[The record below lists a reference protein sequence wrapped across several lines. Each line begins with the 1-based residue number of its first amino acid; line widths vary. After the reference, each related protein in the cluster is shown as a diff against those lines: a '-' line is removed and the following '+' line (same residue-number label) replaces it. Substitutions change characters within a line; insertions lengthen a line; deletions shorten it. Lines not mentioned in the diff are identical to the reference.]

1 MRSLASPH
9 PRARASVGRA
19 LLTAATLLAIVP
31 QVSRASADEKQAC
44 VAASEKAQQL
54 RSAGKLGEA
63 RDQLNICGRTE
74 CPKLVQQ
81 DCTQW
86 MSELLAS
93 LPSVV
98 PGARDLK
105 GRDIVD
111 ARLTVDGKV
120 VAEALDGKP
129 IVIDPGVHTFVFE
142 SKGFPAVHEQVV
154 VKPGEKNRLVSV
166 TFAAPDERAGQG
178 PVAPPPATDSPSSSP
193 PIAAYVLG
201 GVGLAALGAA
211 LYFDLSASGDA
222 HDLRSGCSP
231 NCAQSDVDDIKTK
244 YTVAGVT
251 AGIGGALLVTGIV
264 LFFEHG
270 KGSSSTGS
278 NALRPSRTSMPLAN
292 GALLRF

>member
-1 MRSLASPH
+1 MRLLATPH
-9 PRARASVGRA
+9 ARARARTGRV
-19 LLTAATLLAIVP
+19 LLTTALVLAVVP
-31 QVSRASADEKQAC
+31 HASRADADEKQAC
-44 VAASEKAQQL
+44 VTASEKAQQL

-63 RDQLNICGRTE
+63 REQLNICGRTE

-98 PGARDLK
+98 PGAKDRK

-120 VAEALDGKP
+120 VAEVLDGKA
-129 IVIDPGVHTFVFE
+129 VVLDPGVHSFLFE
-142 SKGFPAVHEQVV
+142 SKGLPPLKEQVV
-154 VKPGEKNRLVSV
+154 VKPGEKNRIVTV
-166 TFAAPDERAGQG
+166 TFATPEDTSG
-178 PVAPPPATDSPSSSP
+178 PSPAAAPPQTSSGSSP
-193 PIAAYVLG
+193 PVAAYVLG
-201 GVGLAALGAA
+201 GVGIAALGAA
-211 LYFDLSASGDA
+211 LYFDLAASGDA
-222 HDLRSGCSP
+222 HDLRTSCAP
-231 NCAQSDVDDIKTK
+231 NCAQSDVDDVKTK

-264 LFFEHG
+264 LFFMHG
-270 KGSSSTGS
+270 KGNTKTGA
-278 NALRPSRTSMPLAN
+278 NLLHPSKPATSLAN